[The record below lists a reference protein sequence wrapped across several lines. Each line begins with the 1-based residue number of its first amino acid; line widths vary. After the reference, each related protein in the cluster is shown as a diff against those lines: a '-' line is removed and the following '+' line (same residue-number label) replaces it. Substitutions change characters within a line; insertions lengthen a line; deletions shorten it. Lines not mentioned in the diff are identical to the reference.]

1 MKQKKLDT
9 IKTSGFKTPKD
20 YFSKVEEQILSEVS
34 MIDKVEQSGFEVP
47 ESYFDSVEKSILN
60 QVTPEND
67 TKVVS
72 LFTWKK
78 VMYTS
83 AIAAS
88 LILMFNV
95 FYSPSE
101 NINFEDIEMASI
113 ENYIEAEDYTSYE
126 LAALLTEDELNKDN
140 FIDNNISEDLLEDYL
155 LDQVDIEDLII
166 EQTQ

>member
-1 MKQKKLDT
+1 MTQKKLDK

-20 YFSKVEEQILSEVS
+20 YFSQVEEQILNEVKL
-34 MIDKVEQSGFEVP
+34 IDKANSSGFEVP
-47 ESYFDSVEKSILN
+47 DSYFDTVETNILESIAA
-60 QVTPEND
+60 END

-72 LFTWKK
+72 LVRWKK

-95 FYSPSE
+95 FYNASE
-101 NINFEDIEMASI
+101 SITINDIETASI
-113 ENYIEAEDYTSYE
+113 ESYLETEDYSSYE
-126 LAALLTEDELNKDN
+126 LASLLTEEELSKDN
-140 FIDNNISEDLLEDYL
+140 FIDNDISQGSLEDYL
-155 LDQVDIEDLII
+155 LDNVDIEDLII